1 LEKMSRG
8 LCILF
13 VDDDPNDQL
22 LVRTALR
29 HFGLKP
35 SLQVVRDG
43 EQAIAYL
50 TGAEEFED
58 RQQFPFP
65 NVLLTDLKMP
75 GMNGFELLQWLRDH
89 PQYSL
94 TPIIVLTS
102 SRIESDVRHAYEL
115 GANSFMVKPQGLKQ
129 LVELIRITYEYWSR
143 CERLPVGQR

>member
-1 LEKMSRG
+1 MSQD

-22 LVRTALR
+22 LVRTALK

-50 TGAEEFED
+50 TGAEGFED

-143 CERLPVGQR
+143 CERLPAGQR

>member
-1 LEKMSRG
+1 MSRG